1 MPIISFTLSP
11 AAIAEFIDAMCFLY
25 QYPAMVGD
33 EPNPETR
40 ATFARRMLVAHMKER
55 VNEYRIQRAVLAAKG
70 ADADIT

>member
-25 QYPAMVGD
+25 QYQATID
-33 EPNPETR
+33 EAPNPEPR

-55 VNEYRIQRAVLAAKG
+55 VNEYRIQRAVLAAKD